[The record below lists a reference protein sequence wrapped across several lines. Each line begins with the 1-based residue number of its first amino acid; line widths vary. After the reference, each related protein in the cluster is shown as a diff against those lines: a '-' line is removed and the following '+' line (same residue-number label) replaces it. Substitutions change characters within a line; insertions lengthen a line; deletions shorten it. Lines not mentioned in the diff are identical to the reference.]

1 MTITIDKAFV
11 NQYRDLVIFLAQQK
25 DNRLRKFVTEVSLR
39 GEAYNFDRLDKV
51 DAVEKVGRRVATA
64 YVDDTW
70 DRRVATPKTFNITM
84 SVEHEDKVQML
95 INPDSAYAEAQAM
108 AMRRAYDDQII
119 TAATGTALDGDGTAV
134 AFPATQKIGDGT
146 AALDF
151 DVVTQV
157 QEKFLSHDIDMDVPK
172 IMVVGPAQIRALLK
186 LTQQTSSDYVKVK
199 ALQTLSSWGIVPNW
213 MGFTW
218 ILSNRLTHSA
228 AGKTSCL
235 SFTKRGLGL
244 AVNKDVFVRI
254 GENPSMSYMIQVFCQ
269 YTAGAIRIED
279 EHVVHVEVAD

>member
-1 MTITIDKAFV
+1 MAITINKAFV
-11 NQYRDLVIFLAQQK
+11 KQYRDLVIFLAQQK

-70 DRRVATPKTFNITM
+70 SRRVATPKTFNMTM

-119 TAATGTALDGDGTAV
+119 LAATGTALDGDGV
-134 AFPATQKIGDGT
+134 AQAYDPTQKIGDGT
-146 AALDF
+146 AELDF
-151 DVVTQV
+151 DIVAQV

-172 IMVVGPAQIRALLK
+172 VMVVGPPQIRALLK
-186 LTQQTSSDYVKVK
+186 LTQQTSSDYVRVK
-199 ALQTLSSWGIVPNW
+199 ALETLSSWGIVPNW

-218 ILSNRLTHSA
+218 ILSNRLLHSS
-228 AGKTSCL
+228 AGITSCL
-235 SFTKRGLGL
+235 SFTKRALGL
-244 AVNKDVFVRI
+244 AVNQDVFVRI

-279 EHVVHVEVAD
+279 EHMVHVEVKD